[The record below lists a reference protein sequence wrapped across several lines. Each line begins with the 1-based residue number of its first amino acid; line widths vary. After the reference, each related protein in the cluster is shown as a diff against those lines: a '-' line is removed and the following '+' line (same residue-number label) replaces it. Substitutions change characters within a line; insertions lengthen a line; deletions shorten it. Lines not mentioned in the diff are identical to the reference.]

1 MKSRAGNGRRRSA
14 TSQPHEEDRFGEG
27 TSHEG
32 ERIAEALAE
41 SAGAP
46 GESPRAEEIARR
58 AYERYLVREQQ
69 GEAGSPE
76 EDWLAAEQ
84 ELRRR

>member
-14 TSQPHEEDRFGEG
+14 ASGAHEEDRFGAG

-32 ERIAEALAE
+32 EQIAEALAE
-41 SAGAP
+41 DSAGR
-46 GESPRAEEIARR
+46 GQSPSADEIARR

-76 EDWLAAEQ
+76 QDWLAAEQ
-84 ELRRR
+84 ELRKR